1 MTYKS
6 EKKNNFPT
14 RINGILMRFS
24 FKDFCYDNQNF
35 LKCFNKIVLLFY
47 KSKIYTHY
55 ISRFIQVFRFK
66 FELFLPP

>member
-1 MTYKS
+1 
-6 EKKNNFPT
+6 
-14 RINGILMRFS
+14 MRFS

-47 KSKIYTHY
+47 KSKIYIHY

-66 FELFLPP
+66 FDYFYPLKLLIFYIYILNFY